1 MQPRRPRISN
11 LPRSRRLSELAAFER
26 ALWGR
31 AISPVAGV
39 DEAGR
44 GPLAGPVV
52 AAAVVL
58 HRDDIEGLAGLDDSK
73 RLTPAQRDRLYDV
86 IQACAHAV
94 GVGIVESQ
102 RIDEINILEAT
113 FEAMQTAV
121 QKLGILPAQI
131 WVDGDR
137 TPSFSCPAF
146 PLVNGDRKSLS
157 IAAASVIAKVTRDRM
172 MVDYD
177 GLYPRYGFVR
187 HKGYGTREHL
197 EALEQLGPCPIHR
210 KSFAPIKILRL
221 AL

>member
-1 MQPRRPRISN
+1 
-11 LPRSRRLSELAAFER
+11 
-26 ALWGR
+26 
-31 AISPVAGV
+31 V

-73 RLTPAQRDRLYDV
+73 RLTPAQRDRLYDA
-86 IQACAHAV
+86 IQACAQAV
-94 GVGIVESQ
+94 GVGIVEPG
-102 RIDEINILEAT
+102 RIDKINILEAT
-113 FEAMQTAV
+113 FEAMQAAV

-131 WVDGDR
+131 WVDGNR
-137 TPSFSCPAF
+137 IPSFSCSAF
-146 PLVNGDRKSLS
+146 PLVEGDRKSLS

-172 MVDYD
+172 MAAYD
-177 GLYPRYGFVR
+177 EVYPGYGFAK

-197 EALEQLGPCPIHR
+197 MALERLGPSPIHR